1 MAKRVPRAGSLIP
14 TLYRQAFPHRE
25 GATQSPQTTQAEG
38 DRGPKADKGCE
49 LALITT
55 LKQR

>member
-1 MAKRVPRAGSLIP
+1 MAKWVPRAGSLIP
-14 TLYRQAFPHRE
+14 TLYRQALPHRE
-25 GATQSPQTTQAEG
+25 GAAQSPQATQAEG
-38 DRGPKADKGCE
+38 DRGPKAGRGCE

>member
-14 TLYRQAFPHRE
+14 TLYRQAFPNRE
-25 GATQSPQTTQAEG
+25 GAAQSPQTTQAEG